1 MSRTD
6 AHWRTMG
13 NRERPPRLRGRRSAS
28 LAGPL
33 TERELGLLQLLHES
47 FVVTTFP
54 AADRP

>member
-1 MSRTD
+1 MGFD
-6 AHWRTMG
+6 VHWRAMD
-13 NRERPPRLRGRRSAS
+13 NRERPPRPRGRRSES

-33 TERELGLLQLLHES
+33 TERELGLLQPLHES